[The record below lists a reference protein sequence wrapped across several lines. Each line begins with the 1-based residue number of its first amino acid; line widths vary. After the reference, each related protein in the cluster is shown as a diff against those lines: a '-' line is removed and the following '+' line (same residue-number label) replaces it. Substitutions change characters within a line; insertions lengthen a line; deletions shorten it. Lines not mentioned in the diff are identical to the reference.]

1 MYRTVNPKGNTFD
14 FHLSKTS
21 VSKVAK
27 PFPRKACSI
36 RYNSLR
42 NLYALLSF
50 ILFCTRTFFFALL
63 FEICFFF
70 FWSS

>member
-14 FHLSKTS
+14 FHLSKTGI
-21 VSKVAK
+21 SKATK
-27 PFPRKACSI
+27 HFPRKVCSI

-50 ILFCTRTFFFALL
+50 TLFLH
-63 FEICFFF
+63 
-70 FWSS
+70 

>member
-14 FHLSKTS
+14 FHPSKTK
-21 VSKVAK
+21 VSKAAK
-27 PFPRKACSI
+27 PFPRKTGSI

-50 ILFCTRTFFFALL
+50 ILFLH
-63 FEICFFF
+63 
-70 FWSS
+70 